1 METTDILYT
10 AALGPEGERKPVFE
24 CVVMTARK
32 CHKQKREEE
41 GSLY

>member
-1 METTDILYT
+1 METTDILCT
-10 AALGPEGERKPVFE
+10 AALGPEGERKLVFE

-32 CHKQKREEE
+32 CQKQQREGV